1 MLTDEKDCFMELFD
15 QENSDIRYGIR
26 VSVRDLV
33 EFVLRSG
40 DIDDRFGGP
49 SVSAMQEGS
58 RMHRLIQG
66 KQGGEYRAEVLLR
79 YDYVTE
85 KYVLRIEGRADG
97 IISDNFGDDSDP
109 NSKQLSI
116 NAFFSDG
123 KAVTVD
129 EIKCVRKRLSRIRK
143 PDPIHL
149 AQAKVYAYIY
159 LTQNDLNFIR
169 VRMTYCNPEKEDVKF
184 FFEEYTA
191 GEITRWFGELIES
204 YRRFTDLQ
212 IDHYEKR
219 QASIKTLEFPFD
231 YRGEQEQLIENAAET
246 IREKKKLFMEAPT
259 GVGKTITTLYP
270 SVKSMGEGLT
280 EKVFYFTA
288 KTITRTVADNAVE
301 QMRGVGLIAKS
312 VVLTAREKICLS
324 AKKECNPLDC
334 PYARGHYDRI
344 NDAIYDTVC
353 NADRFDRDSI
363 QEAARKH
370 KVCPFELS
378 LDLTWFADIIIC
390 DYNYLFD
397 PHAYLRRFFADGSG
411 NDFVFLID
419 EAHNLLDRGRDM
431 YSAELTIAQF
441 GKLKYRLDEYLSG
454 KVTTDVA
461 VLRRGRKKRDAEI
474 AEFIKKIARALDNC
488 IKTMAAMAEKTEKF
502 RILENVNT
510 LAGQVEGLNS
520 AIGHYFSEE
529 DNPPMRKDIL
539 ELYFETCHFMLI
551 YEKLDENYRMFA
563 EFKEDNSFMVKL
575 LCVDPSENL
584 AECMA
589 RGRASVLFSATF
601 LPLTYYKKLLGG
613 TDEDY
618 EIYAGSPFDPEH
630 LGIFVDRD
638 VTSLYAKRTED
649 MFGRIA
655 DRIADVIN
663 TKKGNY
669 MVFFP
674 SYSFMETVSVFFEER
689 HYNRRKIKLMKQDS
703 RMNEDMREE
712 FLRIFRDEDERKTVV
727 GFCVL
732 GGIFSEGIDLRGE
745 ALIGSVIIGT
755 GLPQVGVE
763 REIIREFFEE
773 NGFDYAYRFPG
784 MNKVLQAAGR
794 VIRTETDTGVV
805 VLLDER
811 YVDNSYKKLFPR
823 EWTRYAVVTGE
834 ALPEAIGEFWY
845 RRE

>member
-1 MLTDEKDCFMELFD
+1 MELFTE
-15 QENSDIRYGIR
+15 ENSNIRYGIK
-26 VSVRDLV
+26 VSVRSLV

-49 SVSAMQEGS
+49 SVTAMQEGS

-66 KQGGEYRAEVLLR
+66 KQGGEYRAEVPLR

-97 IISDNFGDDSDP
+97 IISDNFGDDNDP
-109 NSKQLSI
+109 NSRQLSI
-116 NAFFSDG
+116 NALFSEG

-129 EIKCVRKRLSRIRK
+129 EIKCVRKRLSKIRK
-143 PDPIHL
+143 PDPVHL

-159 LTQNDLNFIR
+159 LVQNGLNFIR

-184 FFEEYTA
+184 FFEEYTDT
-191 GEITRWFGELIES
+191 EIKHWFDKLLDD
-204 YRRFTDLQ
+204 YRKFTDLQ

-219 QASIKTLEFPFD
+219 QASIETLEFPFG
-231 YRGEQEQLIENAAET
+231 YRGDQEQLIENAAVT
-246 IREKKKLFMEAPT
+246 IQEKKKLFMEAPT

-270 SVKSMGEGLT
+270 AVKSMGELLT
-280 EKVFYFTA
+280 EKVFYLTA
-288 KTITRTVADNAVE
+288 KTITRTVADNAVG
-301 QMRGVGLIAKS
+301 QMRDVGLVAKS
-312 VVLTAREKICLS
+312 VVLTAKEKICLS
-324 AKKECNPLDC
+324 AKKECNPVDC

-344 NDAIYDTVC
+344 NDAVYDTIR
-353 NADRFDRDSI
+353 NGDRFDRDSI
-363 QEAARKH
+363 QAAARRH
-370 KVCPFELS
+370 NVCPFELS
-378 LDLTWFADIIIC
+378 LDLTWFADVIIC

-441 GKLKYRLDEYLSG
+441 GKLMYKLDEYISG
-454 KVTTDVA
+454 KSVTKVA
-461 VLRRGRKKRDAEI
+461 AFRGGRLKKEAELT
-474 AEFIKKIARALDNC
+474 EFIKKIRQALENC
-488 IKTMAAMAEKTEKF
+488 IKTMNAMAEKTEKF
-502 RILENVNT
+502 RMLENVNT

-520 AIGHYFSEE
+520 AIGHFSSEE
-529 DNPPMRKDIL
+529 DNPPLRRDIL

-551 YEKLDENYRMFA
+551 YEKLDKNYRLFA
-563 EFKEDNSFMVKL
+563 EIKEDHSFMVKL
-575 LCVDPSENL
+575 LCVDPGKNL

-589 RGRASVLFSATF
+589 RGRASILFSATF
-601 LPLTYYKKLLGG
+601 LPLQYYKKLLGG
-613 TDEDY
+613 ADEDY
-618 EIYAGSPFDPEH
+618 EIYAGSPFDPSR
-630 LGIFVDRD
+630 LGIFIARD
-638 VTSLYAKRTED
+638 VTSLYTKRTDD
-649 MFGRIA
+649 MFIRIA

-663 TKKGNY
+663 SKRGNY

-674 SYSFMETVSVFFEER
+674 SYSFMETVSMFFEER
-689 HYNRRKIKLMKQDS
+689 HYSSRSLKLIKQDPG
-703 RMNEDMREE
+703 MNEDKREE
-712 FLRIFRDEDERKTVV
+712 FLKAFMDEDERKSVV

-732 GGIFSEGIDLRGE
+732 GGIFSEGIDLQGE

-763 REIIREFFEE
+763 KEIIREFFEE

-794 VIRTETDTGVV
+794 VIRTETDAGVV

-811 YVDNSYKKLFPR
+811 YTDNSYKKLFPR
-823 EWTRYAVVTGE
+823 EWKRYAVVSGE
-834 ALPEAIGEFWY
+834 ALPGAVSEFWY
-845 RRE
+845 SLD

>member
-1 MLTDEKDCFMELFD
+1 MELFTE
-15 QENSDIRYGIR
+15 ENRNIRYGIK
-26 VSVRDLV
+26 VSVRSLV

-66 KQGGEYRAEVLLR
+66 KQGGEYRAEVPLR

-109 NSKQLSI
+109 NSRQLSI
-116 NAFFSDG
+116 NALFSDG
-123 KAVTVD
+123 KAVTID
-129 EIKCVRKRLSRIRK
+129 EIKCVRKRLSKIRK
-143 PDPIHL
+143 ADPVHL

-159 LTQNDLNFIR
+159 LVQNDLNFIR

-184 FFEEYTA
+184 FFEEYTDK
-191 GEITRWFGELIES
+191 EIKRWFDELIDS
-204 YRRFTDLQ
+204 YRKFTDLQ
-212 IDHYEKR
+212 IEHYEKR
-219 QASIKTLEFPFD
+219 QASIEGLEFPFE
-231 YRGEQEQLIENAAET
+231 YRGSQEELTENVAQT

-270 SVKSMGEGLT
+270 SVKSMGERLT

-288 KTITRTVADNAVE
+288 KTITRTVADNAVD
-301 QMRGVGLIAKS
+301 QMRNAGLVAKS
-312 VVLTAREKICLS
+312 VVLTAKEKICLT

-334 PYARGHYDRI
+334 PFAKGHYDRI
-344 NDAIYDTVC
+344 NEAVYDTVRS
-353 NADRFDRDSI
+353 ADRFDRDSI
-363 QEAARKH
+363 QAAARKH
-370 KVCPFELS
+370 NVCPFELS
-378 LDLTWFADIIIC
+378 LDLTWFADVIIC

-411 NDFVFLID
+411 SDFVFLVD

-454 KVTTDVA
+454 RGATEVA
-461 VLRRGRKKRDAEI
+461 VFRRGRKKREAELT
-474 AEFIKKIARALDNC
+474 EFIEKISRALDNC
-488 IKTMAAMAEKTEKF
+488 IKTMAAMAEQTEKF
-502 RILENVNT
+502 RLLENVNT

-520 AIGHYFSEE
+520 AIGHYFSDE

-551 YEKLDENYRMFA
+551 YEKLDKNYRMYA
-563 EFKEDNSFMVKL
+563 EVKEDYSFMVKL

-584 AECMA
+584 GECMA

-601 LPLTYYKKLLGG
+601 LPLQYYKKLLGG
-613 TDEDY
+613 ADDDY
-618 EIYAGSPFDPEH
+618 EIYAGSPFDPNR
-630 LGIFVDRD
+630 LGIFIARD
-638 VTSLYAKRTED
+638 VTSLYTRRTDD
-649 MFGRIA
+649 MYRMIA

-674 SYSFMETVSVFFEER
+674 SYSFMEKVSVFFEER
-689 HYNRRKIKLMKQDS
+689 HYNRRNLKLMKQDP
-703 RMNEDMREE
+703 RMNEDRREE
-712 FLRIFRDEDERKTVV
+712 FLEAFRDEDERKSVI

-732 GGIFSEGIDLRGE
+732 GGIFSEGIDLQGE

-755 GLPQVGVE
+755 GLPQLGVE
-763 REIIREFFEE
+763 KEIIREFFEE

-823 EWTRYAVVTGE
+823 EWTRYAVVSGE
-834 ALPEAIGEFWY
+834 SLPRAISEFWY
-845 RRE
+845 SQE

>member
-1 MLTDEKDCFMELFD
+1 MELFTE
-15 QENSDIRYGIR
+15 ENSNIRYGIK
-26 VSVRDLV
+26 VSVRSLV

-66 KQGGEYRAEVLLR
+66 KQGGEYRAEVPLR

-97 IISDNFGDDSDP
+97 IINDDFGDDNDP
-109 NSKQLSI
+109 DSRQLSI
-116 NAFFSDG
+116 NALFSDG
-123 KAVTVD
+123 KAVTID
-129 EIKCVRKRLSRIRK
+129 EIKCVRKRLSKIRR
-143 PDPIHL
+143 PDPVHL

-159 LTQNDLNFIR
+159 LVQNELNFIR

-184 FFEEYTA
+184 FFEEYTDV
-191 GEITRWFGELIES
+191 EIKRWFDELIDA
-204 YRRFTDLQ
+204 YRKFTDLQ
-212 IDHYEKR
+212 IEHYEKR
-219 QASIKTLEFPFD
+219 QESIETIEFPFE
-231 YRGEQEQLIENAAET
+231 YRGEQKQLTENVAQT

-270 SVKSMGEGLT
+270 SVKSMGGQLT
-280 EKVFYFTA
+280 EKVFYLTA
-288 KTITRTVADNAVE
+288 KTITRTVADNAVG
-301 QMRGVGLIAKS
+301 QMRDAGLIAKS
-312 VVLTAREKICLS
+312 VVLTAKEKICLS
-324 AKKECNPLDC
+324 AKKECNPVDC

-344 NDAIYDTVC
+344 NDAVYDTIC
-353 NADRFDRDSI
+353 SADRFDRDSV

-370 KVCPFELS
+370 NVCPFELS

-397 PHAYLRRFFADGSG
+397 PHAYLRRFFAEGSG
-411 NDFVFLID
+411 SDFVFLID

-454 KVTTDVA
+454 RASTEVA
-461 VLRRGRKKRDAEI
+461 AFRRGRRKKDAELV
-474 AEFIKKIARALDNC
+474 EFIEKIARALDNC

-502 RILENVNT
+502 RLLENVNT

-529 DNPPMRKDIL
+529 DNPPLRKDIL

-563 EFKEDNSFMVKL
+563 EVKEDNTFMVKL

-584 AECMA
+584 AECMT

-601 LPLTYYKKLLGG
+601 LPLPYYKKLLGG
-613 TDEDY
+613 AEEDS
-618 EIYAGSPFDPEH
+618 EIYAGSPFDPSH
-630 LGIFVDRD
+630 LGIFIDRD
-638 VTSLYAKRTED
+638 VTSLYTKRTED
-649 MFGRIA
+649 MYIRIA

-663 TKKGNY
+663 TKRGNY

-674 SYSFMETVSVFFEER
+674 SYTFMETVSVFFEER
-689 HYNRRKIKLMKQDS
+689 HYNGRMMKLMKQDS

-712 FLRIFRDEDERKTVV
+712 FLEVFRDTDERKSVV

-732 GGIFSEGIDLRGE
+732 GGIFSEGIDLQGD
-745 ALIGSVIIGT
+745 ALIGSIIIGT
-755 GLPQVGVE
+755 GLPMLGVE
-763 REIIREFFEE
+763 KEIIREFFAE

-784 MNKVLQAAGR
+784 MNRVLQAAGR

-811 YVDNSYKKLFPR
+811 YVDNSYKNLFPR

-834 ALPEAIGEFWY
+834 ALPGAIGEFWY
-845 RRE
+845 SQE

>member
-1 MLTDEKDCFMELFD
+1 MELFTE
-15 QENSDIRYGIR
+15 ENSNIRYGVK
-26 VSVRDLV
+26 VSVRSLV

-40 DIDDRFGGP
+40 DIDDRFGTP
-49 SVSAMQEGS
+49 SVAAMQEGS

-66 KQGGEYRAEVLLR
+66 KQGGEYRAEVPLR

-85 KYVLRIEGRADG
+85 KYVIRIEGRADG
-97 IISDNFGDDSDP
+97 IISDNFGDDNDP

-116 NAFFSDG
+116 NALFSDG
-123 KAVTVD
+123 KAVTID
-129 EIKCVRKRLSRIRK
+129 EIKCVRKRLKKIRK

-159 LTQNDLNFIR
+159 LVQNDLNFIR

-184 FFEEYTA
+184 FFEEYTDR
-191 GEITRWFGELIES
+191 EIKRWFNELIEA
-204 YRRFTDLQ
+204 YKRFTDLQ
-212 IDHYEKR
+212 IEHYEKR
-219 QASIKTLEFPFD
+219 QASIETLEFPFEF
-231 YRGEQEQLIENAAET
+231 RGSQEQLTENVAQT

-270 SVKSMGEGLT
+270 SVKSMGEKLT

-312 VVLTAREKICLS
+312 VVLTAKEKICLS

-344 NDAIYDTVC
+344 NDAIYDAVC
-353 NADRFDRDSI
+353 NADRFDRDAI
-363 QEAARKH
+363 LALAKRH

-378 LDLTWFADIIIC
+378 LDLTWFADIIIG

-397 PHAYLRRFFADGSG
+397 PHAYLRRFFADASGS
-411 NDFVFLID
+411 DFVFLVD

-441 GKLKYRLDEYLSG
+441 GKLRNRLDEYLSG
-454 KVTTDVA
+454 RVTTEVA
-461 VLRRGRKKRDAEI
+461 VYRRNRKKREEEVR
-474 AEFIKKIARALDNC
+474 EFIEKIARALDNC
-488 IKTMAAMAEKTEKF
+488 IKTMAAMADKTENF
-502 RILENVNT
+502 RLLENVNT

-520 AIGHYFSEE
+520 AIGHYFGEE

-551 YEKLDENYRMFA
+551 YEKLDNNYRMFA
-563 EFKEDNSFMVKL
+563 EVKEDNTFMVKL

-601 LPLTYYKKLLGG
+601 LPLEYYKKLLGG

-618 EIYAGSPFDPEH
+618 EIYAGSPFDPDR
-630 LGIFVDRD
+630 LGIFIARD
-638 VTSLYAKRTED
+638 VTSLYTRRTED
-649 MFGRIA
+649 MYRRIA
-655 DRIADVIN
+655 DRIADIIN

-674 SYSFMETVSVFFEER
+674 SYSFMESVSVFFEER
-689 HYNRRKIKLMKQDS
+689 HFNSRSLKLMKQDPL
-703 RMNEDMREE
+703 MKEEMREE
-712 FLRIFRDEDERKTVV
+712 FLKVFRDEDERKTVV

-732 GGIFSEGIDLRGE
+732 GGIFSEGIDLQGE

-755 GLPQVGVE
+755 GLPKLGVE

-811 YVDNSYKKLFPR
+811 YVDNSYKKLFPK
-823 EWTRYAVVTGE
+823 EWTRYAVVSGE

-845 RRE
+845 SRE